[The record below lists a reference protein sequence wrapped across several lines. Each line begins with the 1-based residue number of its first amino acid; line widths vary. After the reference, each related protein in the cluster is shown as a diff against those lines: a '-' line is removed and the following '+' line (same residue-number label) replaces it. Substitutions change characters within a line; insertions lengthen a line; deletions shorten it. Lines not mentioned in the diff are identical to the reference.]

1 MDTSVKVTEVSAGR
15 GIAWLGEGFNLFR
28 RRPFGWIGLCAG
40 WLLITFGLILV
51 PIIGGV
57 IANFLQPVFFASFAI
72 VALRQVAGETPSM
85 GDLFI
90 GFRKNVRALV
100 NLGAILLIVEILIF
114 ALMALL
120 GLPMAS
126 GEEKNFTM
134 AEYVKALKGKE
145 WILMLGFLLTAM
157 VKGALWFA
165 PPLIALHD
173 MPVSHAMR
181 WSLYASLAN
190 LGAMIVYGVALVFL
204 FFVALI
210 PWGLGLL
217 VVIPMMVISTYFG
230 YREVFESKPA
240 PVAATPV

>member
-1 MDTSVKVTEVSAGR
+1 MDATVKVAEVPAGR
-15 GIAWLGEGFNLFR
+15 GIAWLGEGFNLFK

-40 WLLITFGLILV
+40 WLFITFGLILV

-72 VALRQVAGETPSM
+72 AALRQSAGEPIAM
-85 GDLFI
+85 GDLFL

-145 WILMLGFLLTAM
+145 WILMLGFLLTAL

-173 MPVSHAMR
+173 MPMTHAMR
-181 WSLYASLAN
+181 WSLYAALAN
-190 LGAMIVYGVALVFL
+190 LGAMILYGVALVFL

-217 VVIPMMVISTYFG
+217 VVIPMMAISTYFG
-230 YREVFESKPA
+230 YRDVFEA
-240 PVAATPV
+240 RAATPVIAG